1 MEIIRYALEIILAF
15 AITAVFLLL
24 VKNDLKVTSNN

>member
-1 MEIIRYALEIILAF
+1 MEIIRYALEIILAL

-24 VKNDLKVTSNN
+24 VKNDLKETLKN